1 MNSMKTSIATSFLPA
16 ALLPAA
22 MLLACV
28 VHAGD
33 VDRHPGKQLRYE
45 LKRLDSLGGTS
56 SVGSSINDLGWI
68 AGRSNRLVG
77 NVRHA
82 ALWRN
87 GQLIDLGTLGAPD
100 RTSAVPWPV
109 KNLRGIVSGISYTD
123 EPDPNGEDWS
133 CSAFIAS
140 SGTRCLGFR
149 WENGVMT
156 PLYPF
161 PGGTHSFATATNNF
175 KQTVGWA
182 ENQVEDTTCA
192 GTQKLQF
199 RAAIWGPQGNIVR
212 ELPPLPGKDANG
224 VRDTST
230 AATAIN
236 DSGQVVGISGICDVA
251 VGRLSAKHAVLWEH
265 GKPIKLGDLG
275 IQAWNTPNMINQ
287 RGDIVGFAPIPD
299 DNPADDLDA
308 PTLRAFVKLAG
319 QPIRNLKTLDD
330 AGISSTAKSI
340 NEWRQV
346 VGQSCDVAN
355 VCRAFLWQGGV
366 MTDLNTLV
374 DDQED
379 LLTIAN
385 DIDDF
390 GRITG
395 QGFDN
400 EANKFFAFVAMP
412 VWR

>member
-1 MNSMKTSIATSFLPA
+1 MNTMKTSIARS
-16 ALLPAA
+16 LLPAA
-22 MLLACV
+22 MLLAGFA
-28 VHAGD
+28 HAGD
-33 VDRHPGKQLRYE
+33 AGKQHDKPLRYQ
-45 LKRLDSLGGTS
+45 LTRLDSLGGTS
-56 SVGSSINDLGWI
+56 SVGASINELGWV
-68 AGRSNRLVG
+68 AGRSNTLIG
-77 NVRHA
+77 NIRHA

-87 GQLIDLGTLGAPD
+87 RQLTDLGTLGSAD
-100 RTSAVPWPV
+100 KTSAVPWPV

-149 WENGVMT
+149 WQNGVMT

-175 KQTVGWA
+175 RQTVGWA
-182 ENQVEDTTCA
+182 ENHVEDATCA

-199 RAAIWGPQGNIVR
+199 RAAIWGPHGNIER
-212 ELPPLPGKDANG
+212 ELPPLPGRDANG
-224 VRDTST
+224 ARDTST

-265 GKPIKLGDLG
+265 GKPTRLGDLG
-275 IQAWNTPNMINQ
+275 VKAWNTPNMINQ

-299 DNPADDLDA
+299 DNPADDLDN
-308 PTLRAFVKLAG
+308 PTLRGFVKLRG
-319 QPIRNLKTLDD
+319 QPIRNLGTLND
-330 AGISSTAKSI
+330 AGVSSTAKSI

-346 VGQSCDVAN
+346 VGQSCDAAGE
-355 VCRAFLWQGGV
+355 CRAFLWRDGV
-366 MTDLNTLV
+366 MTDFNLLV

-385 DIDDF
+385 DIDNF
-390 GRITG
+390 GRVTG

-400 EANKFFAFVAMP
+400 ESSTFFAFVATP
-412 VWR
+412 VWK